1 MTIEEAKEYIPDYE
15 AFRKEACT
23 VCTAND
29 WYCPFNVCD
38 TLLKAGELDYERI
51 LRCYARHDGE
61 MYKVFRWIRQARI

>member
-1 MTIEEAKEYIPDYE
+1 MTIEEAKEYIPDFE

-38 TLLKAGELDYERI
+38 TLLKAGELDYNRI
-51 LRCYARHDGE
+51 LKCYARHDGE
-61 MYKVFRWIRQARI
+61 MYKVLRWLKQARI